1 MNKYIFDRGY
11 KRKLEGKILA
21 YRRIL
26 SFIIC
31 MYIMIAS
38 QIYPEPI
45 LHRSISFGLFFSY
58 LFISYGSPGVKKTN
72 RIVGYDLIFS
82 MMSIIVSVY
91 VGLNIDRII
100 SRNMFYDQVYV
111 LDIIFFFIT
120 VLLIVEGGRRII
132 GPWLPL
138 LSILSL
144 LYIFFGNN
152 ITGRFGHQGF
162 SLEYI
167 VDGLFLTSYGIWGS
181 IIGTAAGHV
190 MVFLIFGAF
199 FLKSGAGDFLYD
211 LAASIAGKTRGGI
224 AKVAVISSAMFG
236 MISGGPIT
244 NVSTT
249 GNLTI
254 PAMIKR
260 GYSKEFSAAT
270 ESCASIGGTFMP
282 PVMGSVVFIMSE
294 VVGIPYG
301 EIAKRAFIPA
311 VIYFCA
317 IFFVIDARS
326 KKLGL
331 KGIVVNE
338 ENNFFSLVFRGANF
352 FIPLGY
358 LIFRIMSGISPSK
371 SGIETIFIIIAT
383 SIIRNKSLLKINI
396 ILDCFDSAV
405 SRGVTI
411 LSTMITCGILVGVI
425 YITGIT
431 AKFSSYLMSISD
443 VSIIFTLFVMMGI
456 TIFLGLAMNSLSA
469 YLITAVICAPVVIM
483 QGYEPLSVHMFILY
497 YAATAS
503 ITPPVAMTSFIAATI
518 ADTSPLK
525 VSFLSMRMAVTAYL
539 LPYGF
544 IFYPEL
550 LLYGSN
556 FSIIII
562 SFMALLAAFIA
573 SNLTEGFT
581 KISFNKIK
589 YILGV
594 KK

>member
-1 MNKYIFDRGY
+1 
-11 KRKLEGKILA
+11 
-21 YRRIL
+21 
-26 SFIIC
+26 
-31 MYIMIAS
+31 
-38 QIYPEPI
+38 
-45 LHRSISFGLFFSY
+45 
-58 LFISYGSPGVKKTN
+58 
-72 RIVGYDLIFS
+72 
-82 MMSIIVSVY
+82 
-91 VGLNIDRII
+91 
-100 SRNMFYDQVYV
+100 
-111 LDIIFFFIT
+111 
-120 VLLIVEGGRRII
+120 
-132 GPWLPL
+132 
-138 LSILSL
+138 
-144 LYIFFGNN
+144 
-152 ITGRFGHQGF
+152 
-162 SLEYI
+162 
-167 VDGLFLTSYGIWGS
+167 
-181 IIGTAAGHV
+181 

-469 YLITAVICAPVVIM
+469 YMC
-483 QGYEPLSVHMFILY
+483 
-497 YAATAS
+497 
-503 ITPPVAMTSFIAATI
+503 TS
-518 ADTSPLK
+518 
-525 VSFLSMRMAVTAYL
+525 
-539 LPYGF
+539 
-544 IFYPEL
+544 
-550 LLYGSN
+550 SN
-556 FSIIII
+556 N
-562 SFMALLAAFIA
+562 AGL
-573 SNLTEGFT
+573 
-581 KISFNKIK
+581 
-589 YILGV
+589 
-594 KK
+594 